1 MTGRMGLIWYDIGVW
16 HSKKR
21 RNTMVLELE
30 DGKIVTDLEDI
41 DFLALVLVEWGEYRE
56 NEAEALVSANI
67 ENWADE
73 MENIGVLLTLN
84 ADFVPSETITLIKVG
99 EGEWIVEDMEE
110 WEMEDF
116 VDLLSLNI
124 GGE

>member
-1 MTGRMGLIWYDIGVW
+1 
-16 HSKKR
+16 
-21 RNTMVLELE
+21 MVLELE